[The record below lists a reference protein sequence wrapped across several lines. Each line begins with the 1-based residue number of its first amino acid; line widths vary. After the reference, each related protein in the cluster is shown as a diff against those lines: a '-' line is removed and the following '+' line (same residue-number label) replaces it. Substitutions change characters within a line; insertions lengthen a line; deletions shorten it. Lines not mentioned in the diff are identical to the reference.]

1 MKSYVKIYGPPVLKA
16 IKALEK
22 IAIDMPEVCI
32 WNTLIE
38 AADFPIVTEIET
50 VTETE
55 LGTVNETVRDYFEL
69 GEGELPEQ
77 RCGKI
82 ISKSGE
88 KVGEYDF
95 YFEWFK
101 DPNVEELNN
110 LIEKIDGVLDPLGC
124 KYTITTK

>member
-1 MKSYVKIYGPPVLKA
+1 MKSYIKIYGPPVLKA
-16 IKALEK
+16 IKALQK
-22 IAIDMPEVCI
+22 IAIDMPEVSI
-32 WNTLIE
+32 WDTTIE
-38 AADFPIVTEIET
+38 AMPGAIDYDFEVAYFT
-50 VTETE
+50 
-55 LGTVNETVRDYFEL
+55 GVNVVS
-69 GEGELPEQ
+69 GLPEK

-101 DPNVEELNN
+101 DPDQKELHN
-110 LIEKIDGVLDPLGC
+110 LIEKIDDALGTLGC

>member
-1 MKSYVKIYGPPVLKA
+1 MKSYIEIYGPPVLKA

-32 WNTLIE
+32 WDTVIE
-38 AADFPIVTEIET
+38 STIPASDYYDAATEEA
-50 VTETE
+50 
-55 LGTVNETVRDYFEL
+55 YFVANVMVEIPK
-69 GEGELPEQ
+69 E

-101 DPNVEELNN
+101 NPKKGELNK
-110 LIEKIDGVLDPLGC
+110 LIEKVDTALEPLGC
-124 KYTITTK
+124 KYRIITK

>member
-1 MKSYVKIYGPPVLKA
+1 MKSYIKIYGPPILKA

-22 IAIDMPEVCI
+22 IAVGMPEVCI
-32 WNTLIE
+32 SNASIE
-38 AADFPIVTEIET
+38 SMPFVSTGWDSAGEM
-50 VTETE
+50 
-55 LGTVNETVRDYFEL
+55 DYFAWV
-69 GEGELPEQ
+69 GEIPEK

-101 DPNVEELNN
+101 DPDTEELNN
-110 LIEKIDGVLDPLGC
+110 LIEKIDNALAPLGC
-124 KYTITTK
+124 QYSITTK

>member
-1 MKSYVKIYGPPVLKA
+1 MGEVPLK
-16 IKALEK
+16 
-22 IAIDMPEVCI
+22 
-32 WNTLIE
+32 
-38 AADFPIVTEIET
+38 
-50 VTETE
+50 
-55 LGTVNETVRDYFEL
+55 
-69 GEGELPEQ
+69 

-101 DPNVEELNN
+101 DPNQEELHN
-110 LIEKIDGVLDPLGC
+110 LIEKIDNALDPLGC